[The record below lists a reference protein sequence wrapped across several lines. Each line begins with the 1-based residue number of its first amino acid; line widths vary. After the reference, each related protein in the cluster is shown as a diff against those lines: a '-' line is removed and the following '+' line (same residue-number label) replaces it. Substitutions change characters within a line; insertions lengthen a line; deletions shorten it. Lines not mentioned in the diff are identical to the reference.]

1 MPKQSLRVLSLSWA
15 IPEHIGGMTSSM
27 LDRSAMLAEAG
38 YDCETVLFAPTQRR
52 EHDRERLAAEGRL
65 PAAGALTNLWD
76 ILAAADTPKPP
87 ARGLRFTDSEL
98 GPEAAPWVDGGAV
111 RMRTRWAGDGVTA
124 LQTDHYRPDGSLLA
138 IDRRDGPAT
147 AGSPGRRVTLF
158 DREGVAVRAW
168 RSIWSLY
175 AFALDAHLGSDHA
188 VLFYDSKVT
197 SRFAPRYRRD
207 GVASVH
213 VIHNRHL
220 GHAQPRPFGVLSAT
234 RSEVIR
240 DLEAFERVVC
250 STSAQRDDLR
260 SLLGGGP
267 AVSVIPPAISGGA
280 ATGDELPGRESPIA
294 RKRRPA
300 HGVVLSSLEPRKR
313 LDHIVRAV
321 AIARKT
327 HPEISLD
334 VFGTG
339 EGELELRALV
349 SELGLDGVVEL
360 RGYAADA
367 RQHFVE
373 ASWTALSSTHEGFG
387 MAVAEAMADGCVP
400 FAYDIAYGP
409 AELLG
414 GLSGCL
420 AEPED
425 PGALAARLT
434 DFLGQPEAERDRV
447 RAAVVHEAE
456 RFRPEVIA
464 AKWRELLAGLET
476 DLAAGQVTAERREA
490 RPLALRVCRRPDAI
504 AIEAEFGLS
513 RSRELP
519 SSVMLG
525 IAAAKPAIEWRRS
538 ARVRRLPGTRYR
550 ATVTLP
556 AADFPAAC
564 DRAGSGGVDIVAVVG
579 GEGQPRT
586 VIADDVRMS
595 PYPAT
600 VFGVRGA
607 RRWVAALRRRLPGA
621 RD

>member
-1 MPKQSLRVLSLSWA
+1 MPKQPLRVLSLSWA
-15 IPEHIGGMTSSM
+15 IPEHIGGMTSAM

-38 YDCETVLFAPTQRR
+38 YACETMLFVPTQRR

-65 PAAGALTNLWD
+65 PAAGPLTNLWD
-76 ILAAADTPKPP
+76 ILAVADTPRPP
-87 ARGLRFTDSEL
+87 ARGLRFTDAAL
-98 GPEAAPWVDGGAV
+98 GRETTPWADGGAV
-111 RMRTRWAGDGVTA
+111 RMRTRWADDGATT
-124 LQTDHYRPDGSLLA
+124 LQVDHYRPDGSLLA
-138 IDRRDGPAT
+138 VDRRDGPVV
-147 AGSPGRRVTLF
+147 AGSPSRRVTLF
-158 DREGVAVRAW
+158 DRSGTPVRAW

-175 AFALDAHLGSDHA
+175 AFALDAHLGNDQA

-197 SRFAPRYRRD
+197 SRFAPRYRRN

-220 GHAQPRPFGVLSAT
+220 GHSQPRPFGVLSAT

-260 SLLGGGP
+260 SLLGSGP
-267 AVSVIPPAISGGA
+267 AVSVIPPAIAGGA
-280 ATGDELPGRESPIA
+280 TTAGELPGRQAPGA

-321 AIARKT
+321 AIARET
-327 HPEISLD
+327 HPEITLD
-334 VFGTG
+334 IFGTG

-367 RQHFVE
+367 RQRFAE

-387 MAVAEAMADGCVP
+387 MAVAQAMADGCVP

-409 AELLG
+409 AELL
-414 GLSGCL
+414 SEIPGCL
-420 AEPED
+420 VAQED
-425 PGALAARLT
+425 PRALAARLT
-434 DFLGQPEAERDRV
+434 AFLARPEAERERV
-447 RAAVVHEAE
+447 RAATAREAE

-464 AKWRELLAGLET
+464 AKWRELLAGLEV
-476 DLAAGQVTAERREA
+476 DLAAGQITAERREA
-490 RPLALRVCRRPDAI
+490 KPLSLRVCRRPHSI

-519 SSVMLG
+519 ASVMLG
-525 IAAAKPAIEWRRS
+525 IAAAKPAIEWRRA

-556 AADFPAAC
+556 TADFPVAC
-564 DRAGSGGVDIVAVVG
+564 DRAGSGGVDIVAVLG

-586 VIADDVRMS
+586 VIAEDVRLS